1 VLKGIDL
8 AIWKGKFTAIIGS
21 SGSGKSTLLN
31 MLGLLDRPTAGSILY
46 NGQDLA
52 TLSDIQ
58 RAGMRSKIFGFVF
71 QQYNLMPW
79 LDAHD
84 NVTLPAL
91 FSDRAV
97 DDEWVHR
104 EFQNIGLAD
113 RMDHHPTEMSG
124 GEQQRVAILRAL
136 VNDPEIVIG
145 DEPTGNLDSAT
156 GNHILDMLLGLNK
169 REGKT
174 LIIVTHD
181 ADIARMADQVIA
193 IKDGIIVPDHQVSQ
207 QIYTE

>member
-1 VLKGIDL
+1 
-8 AIWKGKFTAIIGS
+8 
-21 SGSGKSTLLN
+21 

-58 RAGMRSKIFGFVF
+58 RAGMRSKILGFVF